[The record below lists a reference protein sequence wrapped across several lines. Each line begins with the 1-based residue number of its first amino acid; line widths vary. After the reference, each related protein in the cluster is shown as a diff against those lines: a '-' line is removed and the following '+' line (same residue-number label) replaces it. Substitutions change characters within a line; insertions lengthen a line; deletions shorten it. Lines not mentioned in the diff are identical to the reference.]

1 MKVKILALPSAY
13 LIVLTMFTGPAFA
26 QDDEEP
32 VPDQSLQ
39 NRLHNHPPQAKASNP
54 DAATSKTQQQKSD
67 AIIGEHSSCAYT
79 FSSGSGATYLQFC
92 VTVNGNI
99 VKFNSPEGVEQIA
112 QGAYG
117 EGYGICDFNRSTAYY
132 DFADD
137 GNSGNWDAPILISQN
152 ATSVKI
158 ARTTSD
164 GVWTLTQTISMVAG
178 ANPYAKVL
186 MALKNNAPPVCC
198 GGEGAYLMRWAD
210 ADPDHAD
217 PAHGND
223 GFLEDF
229 DRTLGSA
236 WGYIPFADAASGNDY
251 YGLMIQ
257 NVGNATPPSAG
268 VLGNGV
274 AESSDGAP
282 NVCAPENGQAL
293 EVDGSIG
300 YLYLFVLN
308 KGQTLTVT
316 DRYMSF

>member
-1 MKVKILALPSAY
+1 MKLKILALPLAY
-13 LIVLTMFTGPAFA
+13 LIVLTLFTGPAFA
-26 QDDEEP
+26 QEDEAA
-32 VPDQSLQ
+32 PDQSLH
-39 NRLHNHPPQAKASNP
+39 NRLHNHPPQPKASNG
-54 DAATSKTQQQKSD
+54 DAAARTTQQNKSD
-67 AIIGEHSSCAYT
+67 ALSEATNCAYT
-79 FSSGSGATYLQFC
+79 FTSGSGASYLQFC
-92 VTVNGNI
+92 VTENGNI
-99 VKFNSPEGVEQIA
+99 VEFNSPEGVEQIR

-132 DFADD
+132 DFAGD
-137 GNSGNWDAPILISQN
+137 GNSGNWDAPLLISHN
-152 ATSVKI
+152 ATLVKI

-164 GVWTLTQTISMVAG
+164 GVWTLTQTISMVPG
-178 ANPYAKVL
+178 AKPYAKVL
-186 MALKNNAPPVCC
+186 MALKNNAPPICC

-217 PAHGND
+217 PSHGGD

-229 DRTLGSA
+229 DRTLDSA
-236 WGYIPFADAASGNDY
+236 WGYIPFADTASGNDY

-257 NVGNATPPSAG
+257 NDGNAIPPSAG

-274 AESSDGAP
+274 AEDSDGAP

-316 DRYMSF
+316 DKYLSF